1 MLNALLTRWA
11 RTRGTL
17 ATSFFARSTQAAQAK
32 GDSFWQ
38 TILRRGGD
46 PAVPLASPM
55 AAGGALPA
63 ARAQFEASLE
73 GLQGDDADTLAQM
86 IGRSRSLDDLWHLRT
101 RLYNEIARQFSQY
114 EAEQRLAALQAHF
127 TVGGR
132 RH

>member
-11 RTRGTL
+11 QSRGALT
-17 ATSFFARSTQAAQAK
+17 TNFFARSTQSAQPK

-46 PAVPLASPM
+46 PATPAASPP
-55 AAGGALPA
+55 AAHALPA

-73 GLQGDDADTLAQM
+73 GLQGEDADTLAQM

-114 EAEQRLAALQAHF
+114 EAEQRLAALQTHF
-127 TVGGR
+127 SPVR

>member
-1 MLNALLTRWA
+1 MLNALMTRWA
-11 RTRGTL
+11 RTRGAL
-17 ATSFFARSTQAAQAK
+17 ATSFFARSTQSSQTR

-46 PAVPLASPM
+46 PAAPAANPAS
-55 AAGGALPA
+55 ANALPA

-73 GLQGDDADTLAQM
+73 GLQGEDADILAQM
-86 IGRSRSLDDLWHLRT
+86 ISRSRSLDDLWHLRT

-114 EAEQRLAALQAHF
+114 EAEQRLAALQTHF
-127 TVGGR
+127 TAGGR

>member
-1 MLNALLTRWA
+1 MLNALMTRWA
-11 RTRGTL
+11 QTGGAL
-17 ATSFFARSTQAAQAK
+17 ATSFFARSTDTAQPR

-46 PAVPLASPM
+46 PAAP
-55 AAGGALPA
+55 AAGPAAADALPV

-73 GLQGDDADTLAQM
+73 GLQGEDADTLAQM